1 MRHVFCL
8 SVMVR
13 FSHNSFDNS
22 LSTLEFLS
30 HLCSSCILFAKSLRL
45 RFMSFL
51 KMCFPLVSNGGFV
64 WHFLHRVPPIF
75 LKVVWVEFACACGA
89 LVALWSWLCPI
100 LARWLACSLVFILA
114 WARALCIVVSC
125 VRECNNW
132 TMDSRRVLSWWL
144 LCRVW
149 CLICVVSMYRAS
161 RLFVKMRA
169 SSFWYFG
176 SEYLEDV
183 VYGHHFRAY
192 YIS

>member
-1 MRHVFCL
+1 MISRGGLLYQRRFVYERNPHIFQYLMRHVFCL

-89 LVALWSWLCPI
+89 LVAL
-100 LARWLACSLVFILA
+100 
-114 WARALCIVVSC
+114 
-125 VRECNNW
+125 
-132 TMDSRRVLSWWL
+132 
-144 LCRVW
+144 
-149 CLICVVSMYRAS
+149 
-161 RLFVKMRA
+161 
-169 SSFWYFG
+169 
-176 SEYLEDV
+176 
-183 VYGHHFRAY
+183 
-192 YIS
+192 